1 MVGAPAARADPTR
14 RRHFDEHQS
23 QRLQDPELSAR
34 FRDEQQAISTRL
46 AAAGRPLNAVWTG
59 THLLSAVAYL
69 AIAQQAAASFRYWV
83 VQTIVP
89 QALPCSA
96 CWASVLRRLLQRWML
111 RHL

>member
-1 MVGAPAARADPTR
+1 MSINRNA
-14 RRHFDEHQS
+14 
-23 QRLQDPELSAR
+23 LQDPELSAR
-34 FRDEQQAISTRL
+34 FHDEQQATSTRL

-83 VQTIVP
+83 VQTIVATGV
-89 QALPCSA
+89 ALLGMLV
-96 CWASVLRRLLQRWML
+96 ASVLRRLLQRWML